1 MFIKQLYKSKKY
13 IPFHIKVRRF
23 ISKIIIKFF
32 FSDIDNIFD
41 FKIAE
46 FTKKKLNKNL
56 KN

>member
-46 FTKKKLNKNL
+46 YTKKIKEIKF
-56 KN
+56 